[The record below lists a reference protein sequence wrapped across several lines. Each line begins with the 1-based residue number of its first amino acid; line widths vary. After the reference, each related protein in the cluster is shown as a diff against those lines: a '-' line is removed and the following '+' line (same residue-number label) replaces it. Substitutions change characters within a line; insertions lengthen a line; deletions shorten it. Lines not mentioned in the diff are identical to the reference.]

1 MAVSRKIERELLRED
16 YLKQIIENFLD
27 KDEQVLRVKSNE
39 IAIPVVGC
47 EGNEDFIVVTVK
59 VPTGANKGLEP
70 YDGFELAED
79 YEMKL
84 AEKER
89 KAKENAEKKAKK
101 SNRLGNMKPPNGK
114 ASTRASLLKTK
125 QRAGSTN
132 LRLPIMRQSTRR
144 KARMAANTPKK
155 LSRKISG
162 TKINILANILDLA
175 KLKKLRQK
183 MLERLMTVLLKT
195 LLIQLIRLEQIPRL
209 A

>member
-1 MAVSRKIERELLRED
+1 MTVSRKIERELLRED

-89 KAKENAEKKAKK
+89 KKLEAEKKKAEKIRKDKEVREKK
-101 SNRLGNMKPPNGK
+101 K
-114 ASTRASLLKTK
+114 AIAEK
-125 QRAGSTN
+125 G
-132 LRLPIMRQSTRR
+132 
-144 KARMAANTPKK
+144 
-155 LSRKISG
+155 
-162 TKINILANILDLA
+162 
-175 KLKKLRQK
+175 
-183 MLERLMTVLLKT
+183 E
-195 LLIQLIRLEQIPRL
+195 
-209 A
+209 

>member
-84 AEKER
+84 KEKER

-101 SNRLGNMKPPNGK
+101 IAKDKEIRE
-114 ASTRASLLKTK
+114 
-125 QRAGSTN
+125 
-132 LRLPIMRQSTRR
+132 R
-144 KARMAANTPKK
+144 KKEIAEK
-155 LSRKISG
+155 G
-162 TKINILANILDLA
+162 
-175 KLKKLRQK
+175 
-183 MLERLMTVLLKT
+183 E
-195 LLIQLIRLEQIPRL
+195 
-209 A
+209 

>member
-1 MAVSRKIERELLRED
+1 MAVSRKVERELLRED
-16 YLKQIIENFLD
+16 YQKQIIYAFLL

-70 YDGFELAED
+70 YDGYELAED

-101 SNRLGNMKPPNGK
+101 IAKDKEIRE
-114 ASTRASLLKTK
+114 
-125 QRAGSTN
+125 
-132 LRLPIMRQSTRR
+132 R
-144 KARMAANTPKK
+144 KKEIAEK
-155 LSRKISG
+155 G
-162 TKINILANILDLA
+162 
-175 KLKKLRQK
+175 
-183 MLERLMTVLLKT
+183 E
-195 LLIQLIRLEQIPRL
+195 
-209 A
+209 